1 MQSDNLLNVDLS
13 QPLHRISNLNRNKV
27 SRFRQPIN
35 NDPNRIKTLRRLR
48 KTNHKIHGNTI
59 PFPLRHKQR
68 LQHSRRL
75 LMLYLRFLTHQTSI
89 NKLSNTLL
97 HSWPPKQLLQI
108 LVHLRC
114 SRMNTQSTSMT
125 FFNNPNFTPLG
136 VNSLTKLKSRNCSTN
151 SNSFTINAD
160 MCNDFLLKASATT
173 LAFP

>member
-35 NDPNRIKTLRRLR
+35 NDPNRIKTLQRLR
-48 KTNHKIHGNTI
+48 KTDHKIHGNTI

-75 LMLYLRFLTHQTSI
+75 LMLNLRFLTHQTSI
-89 NKLSNTLL
+89 NKLNNTLL

-108 LVHLRC
+108 LIHLPC

-125 FFNNPNFTPLG
+125 FFKNP
-136 VNSLTKLKSRNCSTN
+136 SLQLRQIRYTN
-151 SNSFTINAD
+151 SISESQNSKLIQSEIFSFALINQ
-160 MCNDFLLKASATT
+160 SHTT
-173 LAFP
+173 YKIHI

>member
-97 HSWPPKQLLQI
+97 HSWPPKQFLQI

-125 FFNNPNFTPLG
+125 FLK
-136 VNSLTKLKSRNCSTN
+136 NSSFHLMQIRYTN
-151 SNSFTINAD
+151 SISEPQNSKLIHSEIFTFALINQR
-160 MCNDFLLKASATT
+160 
-173 LAFP
+173 